1 MLYGFSVELMH
12 LITSWLLQPVVWGL
26 LFFTALAVYEF
37 GLAIGE
43 RFSVIPALVAAKQK
57 RQLIEQGKK
66 RIERADFI
74 TRIAPML
81 GLMGTLIPLGP
92 GLSALGTGDIS
103 ILTTAMTVAFDT
115 TIIGLLAGVMGFV
128 LGRMRRRWYDN
139 AMQRLDD
146 ENSTNLAATTVLSSD
161 SFGPSTHINSPS
173 RITGSLVYWSRPS
186 PQIVLTSLWS
196 YLLSNNSLNNNAIP
210 PAAVKWLIS
219 AEPFG

>member
-1 MLYGFSVELMH
+1 MLYGFSLELMH

-26 LFFTALAVYEF
+26 LFFTALAIYEL
-37 GLAIGE
+37 GIAIGE
-43 RFSVIPALVAAKQK
+43 RFSVIPALVAANKR

-115 TIIGLLAGVMGFV
+115 TIIGLLAGVIGFV

-146 ENSTNLAATTVLSSD
+146 EVHHTLSTIDSKTCIETV
-161 SFGPSTHINSPS
+161 
-173 RITGSLVYWSRPS
+173 V
-186 PQIVLTSLWS
+186 
-196 YLLSNNSLNNNAIP
+196 A
-210 PAAVKWLIS
+210 KS
-219 AEPFG
+219 A

>member
-1 MLYGFSVELMH
+1 MLYGFSLELMH
-12 LITSWLLQPVVWGL
+12 LITSWLLQPVIWGL
-26 LFFTALAVYEF
+26 LFFTALAIYEF

-43 RFSVIPALVAAKQK
+43 RFSVIPALVLTKQK
-57 RQLIEQGKK
+57 QQLIEQGKK

-115 TIIGLLAGVMGFV
+115 TIIGLLAGIMGFV

-139 AMQRLDD
+139 AMQRVD
-146 ENSTNLAATTVLSSD
+146 EVGTETENRAEEITVE
-161 SFGPSTHINSPS
+161 
-173 RITGSLVYWSRPS
+173 IT
-186 PQIVLTSLWS
+186 
-196 YLLSNNSLNNNAIP
+196 
-210 PAAVKWLIS
+210 K
-219 AEPFG
+219 